1 MKRYFAVLLTLALLF
16 ILPIAASEAAANGE
30 MLITSEKVTGK
41 VNDVVTVDF
50 YLYPNLPDGQKLES
64 LSCTLKYDPELLT
77 LGSVSYIIPEENLT
91 TCLKGNCSIYRDY
104 EDKENNKGIVLFAFA
119 DAFGVE
125 QGGFWFRAE
134 FRIEKEGASSF
145 QLLGIEYS
153 GLDGENHSVPYT
165 LSDQKSVG
173 GVSTP
178 TPTPTPTNK
187 PTTKPTSGNS
197 TPTPAT
203 TATPTPATNSTPTS
217 QATNSN
223 APSDTP
229 AQQTTAVPTDT
240 PDNNSGN
247 GSNESGSAVPSD
259 VPVIVVQETATPGSG
274 EGQENTEKP
283 DDNTDHDATKLQTEE
298 PSSILDILVIAGIV
312 LGIVA
317 LAALCFI
324 LFILFK
330 KRRKT
335 DD

>member
-1 MKRYFAVLLTLALLF
+1 MKRSLAVLLALALLF
-16 ILPIAASEAAANGE
+16 ALPIAASEAAANGE

-77 LGSVSYIIPEENLT
+77 LGSISYIIPEENLT
-91 TCLKGNCSIYRDY
+91 TCLKGNCPIYRDY
-104 EDKENNKGIVLFAFA
+104 EDKENNKGVVLFAFA

-134 FRIEKEGASSF
+134 FRIEKEGSSSF
-145 QLLGIEYS
+145 QFLGIEYS

-178 TPTPTPTNK
+178 TPTTTPTPTNK
-187 PTTKPTSGNS
+187 PTTKPTSGNT
-197 TPTPAT
+197 TPTPAA
-203 TATPTPATNSTPTS
+203 TATPTAATNATPSSQSTNT
-217 QATNSN
+217 T

-229 AQQTTAVPTDT
+229 APQTTAVPTAT
-240 PDNNSGN
+240 SDNGS
-247 GSNESGSAVPSD
+247 GSNETGSAAPTD
-259 VPVIVVQETATPGSG
+259 ALVIVVQETATPGSG
-274 EGQENTEKP
+274 EGQENVPKP
-283 DDNTDHDATKLQTEE
+283 DETPDSDATKLQTEE
-298 PSSILDILVIAGIV
+298 PSSILDILVIAGII

-324 LFILFK
+324 LFVLFK
-330 KRRKT
+330 KRRKE
-335 DD
+335 DE